1 VSVQYQ
7 AVGWN
12 RQKRIYDSVVA
23 SGIIAYL
30 AIFVGLGALLYPTAT
45 AETLLIRGFGTLA
58 LVLLHVILCIGPLC
72 RLNRR
77 FLPLLYNRRHLGVA
91 MFLVALV
98 HGVF

>member
-12 RQKRIYDSVVA
+12 RQKRLYDSVLA
-23 SGIIAYL
+23 GGILTYL
-30 AIFVGLGALLYPTAT
+30 LIFVGLGAILYPTAT

-72 RLNRR
+72 RLDRR
-77 FLPLLYNRRHLGVA
+77 FLPLLYNRRHLGVTR
-91 MFLVALV
+91 
-98 HGVF
+98 